1 MVCTSVHPVLIN
13 LVEICGFSSILLQY
27 DYCNQGNLD
36 NVIRSD
42 CRKIAIC
49 CGYFLSQSTDHNK
62 TIMMMMMIMIIIIMM
77 MMF

>member
-13 LVEICGFSSILLQY
+13 LVEICGFFSILLQY

-36 NVIRSD
+36 NVVRSD
-42 CRKIAIC
+42 YRKIAIC
-49 CGYFLSQSTDHNK
+49 YGYFLSQSTDHNK
-62 TIMMMMMIMIIIIMM
+62 TIMMMMIIIIMM